1 MQVARRLEQIGAYLF
16 ADLDRKQAELTAK
29 GVDVINLG
37 IGDPDL
43 PTPPHIIDA
52 LMEGATDP
60 RSHRYPPY
68 PGTQE
73 FKEAAARW
81 CQRRFGITLNPG
93 TEVLALIG
101 SKEGLA
107 HLPWAIVNP
116 GDVVLVPDP
125 GYPVYRSSTILAEG
139 TPHPVPLLRERGFL
153 PDLQAIPAA
162 VARKAKIVFLNYPNN
177 PTGAIATREFL
188 AEAVAFAR
196 TYDLLLAHDNSY
208 SEIAYDGYRPPS
220 ILEIPG
226 AKDVA
231 IEFHSLSK
239 TYCMTGWRVGFVI
252 GNAAAVGALAK
263 IKTNVDSGI
272 FRAVQQAGIA
282 AMDGQQQFL
291 AERLRLYQARRDR
304 TIRALRSLGWQAPDL
319 RATFYIWLP
328 VPDGASGAQFATRVL
343 ERTGV
348 VVTPGAGYGAQG
360 EKYVRI
366 SLTTADDRLDE
377 ALRRL
382 TGAFGRAP
390 RNVAEGSRSAPP
402 AR

>member
-16 ADLDRKQAELTAK
+16 ADLDRKQAELAAR

-37 IGDPDL
+37 VGDPDL

-52 LMEGATDP
+52 LMEGATDA

-68 PGTQE
+68 SGTQE
-73 FKEAAARW
+73 FKAAAARW
-81 CQRRFGITLNPG
+81 DQRPFGVT
-93 TEVLALIG
+93 A
-101 SKEGLA
+101 
-107 HLPWAIVNP
+107 
-116 GDVVLVPDP
+116 
-125 GYPVYRSSTILAEG
+125 
-139 TPHPVPLLRERGFL
+139 TP
-153 PDLQAIPAA
+153 
-162 VARKAKIVFLNYPNN
+162 
-177 PTGAIATREFL
+177 EFCR
-188 AEAVAFAR
+188 EAVQFAR
-196 TYDLLLAHDNSY
+196 TYNLILAHDNPY
-208 SEIAYDGYRPPS
+208 SEIAYDGYRAPS
-220 ILEIPG
+220 VLEIPG
-226 AKDVA
+226 AKEVA

-239 TYCMTGWRVGFVI
+239 TYCMTGWRVGFVV
-252 GNAAAVGALAK
+252 GNAAAVSALAK
-263 IKTNVDSGI
+263 IKTNVDSGV

-282 AMDGQQQFL
+282 ALDGPQQFL
-291 AERLRLYQARRDR
+291 PEQLRLYQARRDR
-304 TIRALRSLGWQAPDL
+304 TIRTLRSLGWQAPDL

-328 VPDGASGAQFATRVL
+328 VPDGASGAQFATSVL

-366 SLTTADDRLDE
+366 SLTIADDRLDE

-390 RNVAEGSRSAPP
+390 RNMAEGSRSAPP